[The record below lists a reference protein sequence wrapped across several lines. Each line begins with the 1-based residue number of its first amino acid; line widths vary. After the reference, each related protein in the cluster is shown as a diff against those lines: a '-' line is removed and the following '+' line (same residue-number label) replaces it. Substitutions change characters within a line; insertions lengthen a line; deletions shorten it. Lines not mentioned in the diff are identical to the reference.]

1 MRILSNEVRI
11 RFARVLTVQSIDFD
25 PIFALATFLDP
36 RYSLLLD
43 DEMLNMAKRELTSM
57 VNLTFLKIVPY
68 KIYYISVS

>member
-25 PIFALATFLDP
+25 PIFALAMFLDP

-43 DEMLNMAKRELTSM
+43 DETLNMAKRELTSM
-57 VNLTFLKIVPY
+57 VNLTFLKIVSY

>member
-25 PIFALATFLDP
+25 PIFALATFLVP
-36 RYSLLLD
+36 RYILLMD

>member
-25 PIFALATFLDP
+25 PIFALAMFLDP

-43 DEMLNMAKRELTSM
+43 DETLNMAKRELTSM

>member
-11 RFARVLTVQSIDFD
+11 RFARVLTVQRIDFD
-25 PIFALATFLDP
+25 PIFALAKFLDP